1 MTPSVLDD
9 LVKMSR
15 RLGEPARQYGIL
27 GEGNTSAEIDDESF
41 WVKASGMELETI
53 GPDGFCSLH
62 FEPVLEMLK
71 EGDLGDQAI
80 AVRLAAATVHCTLL
94 RPSVESVLHALLLK
108 LPDVRFVA
116 HTHPLSVLSILCSQG
131 LNEAISGRLFPD
143 EIVSCGIAPVYVP
156 YTDPG
161 LPLAKAVGDAADR
174 YIDDYGERPRAILM
188 QNHGLIALGE
198 TPKEAES
205 VTAMWDK
212 AARVLINTAAFG
224 GPRFLP
230 KEHVDRIHTRP
241 DEEYRRKM
249 IDRGSD
255 TNRS

>member
-1 MTPSVLDD
+1 MTPPVLDQ

-27 GEGNTSAEIDDESF
+27 GEGNTSAEIDEESF

-53 GPDGFCSLH
+53 GPDGFCRLY
-62 FEPVLEMLK
+62 FDPVLDMLK
-71 EGDLGDQAI
+71 EGDLSDQEI
-80 AVRLAAATVHCTLL
+80 AERLAAAAVHCSLL
-94 RPSVESVLHALLLK
+94 RPSVESVLHALLLR
-108 LPDVRFVA
+108 LPDVQFVA

-131 LNEAISGRLFPD
+131 VEEAMAGRLFPD

-161 LPLAKAVGDAADR
+161 LPLAKAVHDAADE
-174 YIDDYGERPRAILM
+174 YIDRIGERPRAILM

-212 AARVLINTAAFG
+212 TARVLINTAAFG

-249 IDRGSD
+249 IDAGSGG
-255 TNRS
+255 SKS

>member
-1 MTPSVLDD
+1 MTPPVLDE
-9 LVKMSR
+9 LVEMSR

-27 GEGNTSAEIDDESF
+27 GEGNTSAQIDDKSF

-53 GPDGFCSLH
+53 GPDGFCSLY
-62 FEPVLEMLK
+62 FEPVLGMLT
-71 EGDLGDQAI
+71 EGDLSDQEI
-80 AVRLAAATVHCTLL
+80 ADRLAAAAVHCTLL
-94 RPSVESVLHALLLK
+94 RPSVESVLHAQLLN

-116 HTHPLSVLSILCSQG
+116 HTHPLSVLSILCSQ
-131 LNEAISGRLFPD
+131 NVQEAIAGRLFPD
-143 EIVSCGIAPVYVP
+143 EIVSCGIAPVYIP

-161 LPLAKAVGDAADR
+161 LPLAKAVHEAVHR
-174 YIDDYGERPRAILM
+174 YIDDLGERPRAILM

-224 GPRFLP
+224 GPRFLAQ
-230 KEHVDRIHTRP
+230 EHVDRIHTRP

-249 IDRGSD
+249 IDGDRGG
-255 TNRS
+255 